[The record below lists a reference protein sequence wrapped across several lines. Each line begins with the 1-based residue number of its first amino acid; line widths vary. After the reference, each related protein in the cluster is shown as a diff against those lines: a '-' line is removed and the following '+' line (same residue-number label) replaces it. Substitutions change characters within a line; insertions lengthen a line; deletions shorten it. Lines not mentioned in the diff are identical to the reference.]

1 MEHIANRA
9 SPERAR
15 MIETA
20 AHDLHRAAAAVAAS
34 PLPWYIPQI
43 AVLRELH
50 LIAAPAGW
58 GRHRAHFR
66 INTRAQTP
74 S

>member
-1 MEHIANRA
+1 MEHLANRA

-20 AHDLHRAAAAVAAS
+20 AQDLHRAAVAVAAR

-43 AVLRELH
+43 AVMRDLR
-50 LIAAPAGW
+50 LI
-58 GRHRAHFR
+58 RA
-66 INTRAQTP
+66 IV
-74 S
+74 